1 LLLAPRSRNQTFTST
16 SRGCHLPRCGPSV
29 DSVSR
34 EDRRSHG
41 GQSLQGSPDLG
52 GYRHVR
58 CARLLNDVSG
68 RGLTHP
74 KTGWVS
80 HPHARTLRSLSA
92 EYASGT
98 GTIQAP
104 HEGAVMSDKSPR
116 QSMSK
121 KSSQTVKQK
130 RAAKR
135 AKPTNQPLLSTCR
148 G

>member
-1 LLLAPRSRNQTFTST
+1 MGRAFQDL
-16 SRGCHLPRCGPSV
+16 
-29 DSVSR
+29 
-34 EDRRSHG
+34 
-41 GQSLQGSPDLG
+41 PDLG

-58 CARLLNDVSG
+58 CERLLNDVSG

-74 KTGWVS
+74 NTGWVS

-92 EYASGT
+92 DYASGT

-121 KSSQTVKQK
+121 KSSQTLKQK

-135 AKPTNQPLLSTCR
+135 AKADQPASALDAQGVKER
-148 G
+148 